1 MTGVLKYWQDNR
13 ARYPVLSRIAFRYIS
28 AHAGSAILEQK
39 FSVAGKND
47 DRRRHLGEWMQR
59 ILLTIAGNR
68 EWHHNLGG
76 LTRIVV
82 KRSSMNFKKKTHYN
96 EKLSLHYHYNVIIM

>member
-1 MTGVLKYWQDNR
+1 MPRHTTAQRSREDNGRR
-13 ARYPVLSRIAFRYIS
+13 AAPAGIVATS
-28 AHAGSAILEQK
+28 AHAGSAILQQK

-76 LTRIVV
+76 LTRIVDQ
-82 KRSSMNFKKKTHYN
+82 
-96 EKLSLHYHYNVIIM
+96 EELDEL